1 MPTGAKEGIGLSGT
15 GDTNGCDLPRGCREL
30 NMGHLEKEPSHLQL
44 QGLGFLN
51 SSGSVE
57 DHGGF

>member
-1 MPTGAKEGIGLSGT
+1 MPTEAKEGVGLSGT

-30 NMGHLEKEPSHLQL
+30 NMGHLEKEPGHLQL
-44 QGLGFLN
+44 QGN
-51 SSGSVE
+51 SPGSVK